1 EPAPLPVSAHEPV
14 VPVEEFVVRAGQPVA
29 AMPGEKHLRN
39 VRQLTFR
46 GENAEAYW
54 SFDGRKLSCQ
64 ATRPP
69 EVPADQFFVLD
80 LETGEERMISTGKGR
95 TTCAYF
101 LQGDEEIVFASTHL
115 AADEPPPAVRVIR
128 GRYVWPI
135 FETYELFRV

>member
-1 EPAPLPVSAHEPV
+1 
-14 VPVEEFVVRAGQPVA
+14 
-29 AMPGEKHLRN
+29 LRN

-54 SFDGRKLSCQ
+54 SFDGRKLVFQ

-69 EVPADQFFVLD
+69 EVPADQIFVLD

-95 TTCAYF
+95 TTCAYV

-135 FETYELFRV
+135 FETYELFRVRLDGTGLRRLTDSPGYDAEATVCPVTGRIVFT